1 MEQMMTTLSARSRMT
16 SSSNSFQPITD
27 SSTSTVETGDVWRP
41 ADGLLELVRVVGDR
55 AARAAERERRPDD
68 RRVAGLAHDR
78 ARLVEAPRAA
88 RARQREA
95 DALHRFLEELTVLGL
110 PDRGELGADQLDA
123 EAFERAVLGQRDR
136 EVQPRLA
143 AEGGQERLGPFA
155 LDDPGDELGR
165 ERFDVR
171 ALRELRVGHD
181 RRGVRVHEDDL
192 EPLFA
197 ERLERLGARVVE
209 LARLADDDR
218 PRADDEDLPEIR
230 ALGHYSSTRPYTMEV
245 SGAASSRL

>member
-1 MEQMMTTLSARSRMT
+1 MFEPPVSTPISLMMAIAASRISWYSLSVRVCAGAPVMESPVWTPIGSTFSMEQMMTTLSARSRMT
-16 SSSNSFQPITD
+16 SSSNSFQLAVPG
-27 SSTSTVETGDVWRP
+27 EP
-41 ADGLLELVRVVGDR
+41 DR
-55 AARAAERERRPDD
+55 GVQ
-68 RRVAGLAHDR
+68 RRVA
-78 ARLVEAPRAA
+78 P
-88 RARQREA
+88 
-95 DALHRFLEELTVLGL
+95 
-110 PDRGELGADQLDA
+110 
-123 EAFERAVLGQRDR
+123 
-136 EVQPRLA
+136 
-143 AEGGQERLGPFA
+143 EGGAERFGPFA
-155 LDDPGDELGR
+155 VDDPGDELAR
-165 ERFDVR
+165 EGFAVR
-171 ALRELRVGHD
+171 ALRELLVGHD

>member
-1 MEQMMTTLSARSRMT
+1 MCLLFVSLILVLTDLLSFPTRRS
-16 SSSNSFQPITD
+16 SD
-27 SSTSTVETGDVWRP
+27 
-41 ADGLLELVRVVGDR
+41 L
-55 AARAAERERRPDD
+55 
-68 RRVAGLAHDR
+68 
-78 ARLVEAPRAA
+78 
-88 RARQREA
+88 
-95 DALHRFLEELTVLGL
+95 LEELTVLGL